1 MGRLQIARSL
11 LAPVIAD
18 GAPNLTRA
26 YLAASG
32 SLFRGL
38 CQPLITRSDLQHDP
52 PRVGRGKLVGLKP
65 RFLRALK
72 PILLVMRLGWHAFP
86 VPRHRDNVRRGHV
99 FRAAG
104 FFVPNFTLEMNDLR
118 RARLFV
124 YRLRCREFGQLL
136 IGRGDLKQLS
146 PGAGSGHLLSLSTSL
161 RCAGS
166 PVFCVVGRLFHGLE
180 TREAGHRS
188 GKTLLRRP
196 TGKAWAPRGDETHD
210 ARTRTA
216 TNMTGGQVM
225 PAMGSRCG
233 R

>member
-1 MGRLQIARSL
+1 MWVTSVRSRREDRSPSRRYLSQISVGKLRLL
-11 LAPVIAD
+11 EPVIAD

-26 YLAASG
+26 YLSASG

-104 FFVPNFTLEMNDLR
+104 FFVPNFSLEMNDLR
-118 RARLFV
+118 
-124 YRLRCREFGQLL
+124 
-136 IGRGDLKQLS
+136 
-146 PGAGSGHLLSLSTSL
+146 
-161 RCAGS
+161 
-166 PVFCVVGRLFHGLE
+166 
-180 TREAGHRS
+180 
-188 GKTLLRRP
+188 
-196 TGKAWAPRGDETHD
+196 
-210 ARTRTA
+210 
-216 TNMTGGQVM
+216 
-225 PAMGSRCG
+225 
-233 R
+233 